1 MKNMIGAYGPWAAS
15 LLPKEPS
22 PLSLQACPAS
32 EFESRQAAARSRVLE
47 CMAPPPEVAAVPT
60 VRQRFEYDGLAIEEI
75 SWPQPAGEPTQAW
88 VFKPAQATGRL
99 PGVLAMHDHGGFK
112 FYGKE
117 KIAQIGPEVHP
128 RVKTHRDDAYGGLAW
143 VNELARRGHV
153 VLVHDTFTFGSRRV
167 RLAEVSPEIH
177 WGLET
182 DADDSTEGTEAYDR
196 WARDHEHVMAKSLFC
211 AGTTW
216 PGVFYNEDKMAL
228 DVLCARPDVDANRV
242 GVCGLSGGGIRTVY
256 LAGLDERV
264 KCAVCIG
271 MMTTWRDFMLNK
283 SNNHTWMCYVPHLP
297 RELDF
302 SEIFGLRVPRAAMV
316 MNTHEDGLFTHEG
329 MEDAEKILRNI
340 YQSAGVPE
348 RFRCAWHPGHHQFN
362 QKMQTEAFEWLERWL
377 V

>member
-15 LLPKEPS
+15 MLPTEPS
-22 PLSLQACPAS
+22 ALSLQECPAD
-32 EFESRQAAARSRVLE
+32 EFESRRAAARARVLE
-47 CMAPPPEVAAVPT
+47 CMAPPPKQIPKPT
-60 VRQRFEYDGLAIEEI
+60 VLRRFEYDGLEIEEL

-88 VFKPAQATGRL
+88 VFKPANATGSL
-99 PGVLAMHDHGGFK
+99 PGVLALHDHGGFK

-117 KIAQIGPEVHP
+117 KIAQIGPEVHT
-128 RVKTHRDDAYGGLAW
+128 RVKQHYDDYYGGLAW

-167 RLAEVSPEIH
+167 RLADVPEAIH
-177 WGLET
+177 WGLKD
-182 DADDSTEGTEAYDR
+182 DADESTAGTEAYDK
-196 WARDHEHVMAKSLFC
+196 WALEHEHVMAKSLFC

-228 DVLCARPDVDANRV
+228 DVLCNRPDVDADRI

-283 SNNHTWMCYVPHLP
+283 SFTHTWMCYVPHLA

-302 SEIFGLRVPRAAMV
+302 SEIYGLRAPRATMV

-329 MEDAEKILRNI
+329 MKDAEKILNNV
-340 YQSAGVPE
+340 YHSAGVPE
-348 RFRCAWHPGHHQFN
+348 RFKCSWYDGPHQFN
-362 QKMQTEAFEWLERWL
+362 REMQIEAFEWLERWL